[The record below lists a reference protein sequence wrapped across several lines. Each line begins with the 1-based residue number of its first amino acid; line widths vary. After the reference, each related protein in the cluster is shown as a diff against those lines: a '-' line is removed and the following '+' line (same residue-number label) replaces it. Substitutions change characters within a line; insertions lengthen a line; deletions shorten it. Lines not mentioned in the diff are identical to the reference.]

1 MTEDRHP
8 RRRISIIDG
17 GRGSHPGRRR
27 LMRIVDDLPEGV
39 VAEVSADRLAE
50 LSELLDKFEAEVAQ
64 STRMELAADI
74 IVAAKRVFVSE
85 AEVRSMREDGER

>member
-1 MTEDRHP
+1 M
-8 RRRISIIDG
+8 
-17 GRGSHPGRRR
+17 R
-27 LMRIVDDLPEGV
+27 LVDDLPEGV

-50 LSELLDKFEAEVAQ
+50 LSELLDRFDAEVAQ
-64 STRMELAADI
+64 STRMELSADI